1 MAKLFY
7 EVQNFTSVSV
17 ALGSLNPTRDN
28 RLRGTKLLF
37 PTWRIGRR
45 EESKEGHLHMT
56 SAQRDPK
63 SNVSTKLSER
73 SFVK

>member
-37 PTWRIGRR
+37 PTWRIGGR
-45 EESKEGHLHMT
+45 EESKEGAFTYDVGTGTPQKQM
-56 SAQRDPK
+56 
-63 SNVSTKLSER
+63 
-73 SFVK
+73 